1 MINLLS
7 VHHLSEKNPRNM
19 TQIKNIFLFP
29 NLHTRAQKLM
39 IKPKNN
45 FKNLKEIGKNAFFDK
60 IAIFVKKKNN
70 NNKQTHK
77 YWRK

>member
-7 VHHLSEKNPRNM
+7 VHHLSEKKNPRNM

-45 FKNLKEIGKNAFFDK
+45 FKNLKEIGKNVFFDK
-60 IAIFVKKKNN
+60 IAIFVKKQQ
-70 NNKQTHK
+70 QTNT
-77 YWRK
+77 